1 MRGMM
6 DMAESNDN
14 NKIDIVQKLSS
25 RKLWMCIVAFFGS
38 IATSIASLNSGYE
51 FVAGIGIT
59 AGIIAAA
66 ASAVT
71 YVLTEGAIDRARI
84 NVNSVQTINQN
95 TVTAT
100 TEDRATV
107 SRVLSPAQDG
117 QEHHAE

>member
-66 ASAVT
+66 